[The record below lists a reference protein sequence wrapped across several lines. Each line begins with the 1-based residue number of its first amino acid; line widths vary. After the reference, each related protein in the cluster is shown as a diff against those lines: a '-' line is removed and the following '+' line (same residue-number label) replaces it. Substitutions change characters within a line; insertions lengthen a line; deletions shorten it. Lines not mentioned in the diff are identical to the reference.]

1 MASLHYIPQCSSTN
15 DEILRYLNGEKLCGL
30 YTFCQTQGRGQYGNV
45 WEILPQQNLAFSLV
59 FSVKNMPLNDV
70 FLNFRAANLLR
81 QFVAQKTDVLAQVK
95 WPNDLIIKNK
105 KVSGMLIEKKKVGDE
120 VFYILGIGVNILQK
134 EFGNMPKAGSIL
146 TQTSLVFDLKQW
158 AEELFAFFNENL
170 FEPISDEEILKEYNE
185 FLFKKN
191 QISVFEINKI
201 RQNGRIEGVDAQGF
215 LRIDLEN
222 DGQRKF
228 FHKEVEML
236 Y

>member
-1 MASLHYIPQCSSTN
+1 MAPLHYIQQCSSTN

-45 WEILPQQNLAFSLV
+45 WEILPQQNLAFSLS
-59 FSVKNMPLNDV
+59 FSVKNTPLNDI

-81 QFVAQKTDVLAQVK
+81 QFVSQKTNIPAQVK

-134 EFGNMPKAGSIL
+134 EFNNMPKAGSIF

-158 AEELFAFFNENL
+158 AEELFAFFKENL
-170 FEPISDEEILKEYNE
+170 FEPISDEEILNEYNE

-215 LRIDLEN
+215 LWIDLEN